1 MKAMFFLICIAFST
15 FSGRAAA
22 DPSCEGRFVNPITD
36 VCWRCIFPLSL
47 GSVQVGKGDLPDTSN
62 PGSPLQLCPAPP
74 PLFVRPGLAIGY
86 WEPMAMTDVSRSP
99 GCMVNLGGFSINLG
113 KTGMGTARKDDKQ
126 VTGTWSTIEKMCIA
140 ISVLIVA
147 GNWVKKHNV
156 MDLLGW
162 VFSLT
167 LVSMLVVIRTPVQ
180 IIDYSNVAQ
189 VYEVDNVP
197 IGLAIPA
204 SLTTRVGNALIQ
216 SYEMVF
222 ALPDSVTYSKTGMLF
237 GSNLVAKS
245 TDFLSQN
252 PQITTLFSDY
262 VQNCVMGDIF
272 LNHKYSFEELL
283 NSPDPY
289 TLIFANPSPLRGVF
303 DKNNQFQTCEEASR
317 DLKSALA
324 LDTQTGGKT
333 WNYYVRQLFGGKPNP
348 DLLFSQMIGDS
359 YNYFYSSGQSAGQ
372 IIRQNVTM
380 NALRSGIQSYAAR
393 SGDTASLVNMANTS
407 SLEKQRLAQATM
419 GHQALRTL
427 PLMQTVI
434 MGIMIGMFPIMVMA
448 AMFNMMTL
456 QVLKGYV
463 FALIWLQTWPLL
475 FAILNSAMAY
485 YAKQNGV
492 PVVLSELS
500 QVQLKNSDIATT
512 AGYIAVMIPPLSWG
526 IVKSMGAAF
535 SSAYS
540 HFSSSGL
547 SATSQAASGVV
558 DGNYSFA
565 NMQMEN
571 VSGYSWGTNSTT
583 SFGQMSRQLANGG
596 MSTQTRDGSMVW
608 DSGGAMS
615 KLPVD
620 INVGR
625 QIASAQQQMAR
636 EADVQAESALHGYN
650 SSVTSAWNS
659 LQQFGTNKGN
669 SASTTTGADTTD
681 SSQDSMARSKMWN
694 AVVANAKAN
703 NISNEESF
711 QQLMDDSAKS
721 TQGVDLYGSGKWSS
735 GDQLF
740 GKLGKWGTGLSA
752 EAGVKGSAGWT
763 HSSGNTDNVGTSG
776 RESNDSRH
784 DTSSQAAKDF
794 KEASDY
800 FTSRKTTTSGNITDN
815 NASSRVDQFAASLS
829 SAKNSYD
836 QYTSSRTRSH
846 EYSEMASR
854 TESMTGQMNENLTQ
868 QFANFVQHRA
878 PQDAEAILTNT
889 SSPEIAA
896 QREALAR
903 EFVKEQ
909 VEPRVDAA
917 YQQGRESI
925 GQNMAGVSGGGDNG
939 SVMADYRQNSGRID
953 AMTQDAGIKDNVDQK
968 VGGMITE
975 NKQQQ
980 QETRE
985 NIQRQGAEVKNENT
999 EMEKDHKTK
1008 ANEFKGDYNE
1018 RKSKV
1023 KSLPGA
1029 DSPTELEAKAAKIQK
1044 DYLDG
1049 KR

>member
-1 MKAMFFLICIAFST
+1 
-15 FSGRAAA
+15 
-22 DPSCEGRFVNPITD
+22 
-36 VCWRCIFPLSL
+36 
-47 GSVQVGKGDLPDTSN
+47 
-62 PGSPLQLCPAPP
+62 
-74 PLFVRPGLAIGY
+74 
-86 WEPMAMTDVSRSP
+86 
-99 GCMVNLGGFSINLG
+99 
-113 KTGMGTARKDDKQ
+113 
-126 VTGTWSTIEKMCIA
+126 
-140 ISVLIVA
+140 
-147 GNWVKKHNV
+147 
-156 MDLLGW
+156 
-162 VFSLT
+162 
-167 LVSMLVVIRTPVQ
+167 
-180 IIDYSNVAQ
+180 
-189 VYEVDNVP
+189 YEVDNVP

-204 SLTTRVGNALIQ
+204 SLTTRAGNALIQ

-317 DLKSALA
+317 DLKSALV

-596 MSTQTRDGSMVW
+596 ISTQTRDGSMVW

-669 SASTTTGADTTD
+669 SASTTTGADTTE

>member
-1 MKAMFFLICIAFST
+1 MLEIYAIA
-15 FSGRAAA
+15 GGDWLRGNLNAIAA
-22 DPSCEGRFVNPITD
+22 F
-36 VCWRCIFPLSL
+36 
-47 GSVQVGKGDLPDTSN
+47 
-62 PGSPLQLCPAPP
+62 
-74 PLFVRPGLAIGY
+74 
-86 WEPMAMTDVSRSP
+86 
-99 GCMVNLGGFSINLG
+99 
-113 KTGMGTARKDDKQ
+113 MGTS
-126 VTGTWSTIEKMCIA
+126 TWSTIEKMCIA

-156 MDLLGW
+156 MDLIGW

-669 SASTTTGADTTD
+669 SASTTTGADTTE

-815 NASSRVDQFAASLS
+815 NASSRVDQFAVSLS

>member
-1 MKAMFFLICIAFST
+1 MLEIYAIA
-15 FSGRAAA
+15 GGDWLRGNLNAIAA
-22 DPSCEGRFVNPITD
+22 F
-36 VCWRCIFPLSL
+36 
-47 GSVQVGKGDLPDTSN
+47 
-62 PGSPLQLCPAPP
+62 
-74 PLFVRPGLAIGY
+74 
-86 WEPMAMTDVSRSP
+86 
-99 GCMVNLGGFSINLG
+99 
-113 KTGMGTARKDDKQ
+113 MGTS
-126 VTGTWSTIEKMCIA
+126 TWSTIEKMCIA

-156 MDLLGW
+156 MDLIGW

-204 SLTTRVGNALIQ
+204 SLTTRAGNALIQ

-317 DLKSALA
+317 DLKSALV

-669 SASTTTGADTTD
+669 SASTTTGADTTE

-917 YQQGRESI
+917 YQ
-925 GQNMAGVSGGGDNG
+925 
-939 SVMADYRQNSGRID
+939 
-953 AMTQDAGIKDNVDQK
+953 
-968 VGGMITE
+968 
-975 NKQQQ
+975 
-980 QETRE
+980 
-985 NIQRQGAEVKNENT
+985 
-999 EMEKDHKTK
+999 
-1008 ANEFKGDYNE
+1008 
-1018 RKSKV
+1018 
-1023 KSLPGA
+1023 
-1029 DSPTELEAKAAKIQK
+1029 
-1044 DYLDG
+1044 
-1049 KR
+1049 

>member
-1 MKAMFFLICIAFST
+1 MLEIYAIA
-15 FSGRAAA
+15 GGDWLRGNLNAIAA
-22 DPSCEGRFVNPITD
+22 F
-36 VCWRCIFPLSL
+36 
-47 GSVQVGKGDLPDTSN
+47 
-62 PGSPLQLCPAPP
+62 
-74 PLFVRPGLAIGY
+74 
-86 WEPMAMTDVSRSP
+86 
-99 GCMVNLGGFSINLG
+99 
-113 KTGMGTARKDDKQ
+113 MGTS
-126 VTGTWSTIEKMCIA
+126 TWSTIEKMCIA

-156 MDLLGW
+156 MDLIGW

-393 SGDTASLVNMANTS
+393 SGDTASLVNIANTS

-669 SASTTTGADTTD
+669 SASTTTGADTTE

-985 NIQRQGAEVKNENT
+985 NIQRQGAEVKNENA

>member
-1 MKAMFFLICIAFST
+1 MLEIYAIA
-15 FSGRAAA
+15 GGDWLRGNLNAIAA
-22 DPSCEGRFVNPITD
+22 F
-36 VCWRCIFPLSL
+36 
-47 GSVQVGKGDLPDTSN
+47 
-62 PGSPLQLCPAPP
+62 
-74 PLFVRPGLAIGY
+74 
-86 WEPMAMTDVSRSP
+86 
-99 GCMVNLGGFSINLG
+99 
-113 KTGMGTARKDDKQ
+113 MGTS
-126 VTGTWSTIEKMCIA
+126 TWSTIEKMCIA

-156 MDLLGW
+156 MDLIGW

-596 MSTQTRDGSMVW
+596 ISTQTRDGSMVW
-608 DSGGAMS
+608 DSSGAMS

-669 SASTTTGADTTD
+669 SASTTTGADTTE

-800 FTSRKTTTSGNITDN
+800 FTSRKN
-815 NASSRVDQFAASLS
+815 
-829 SAKNSYD
+829 
-836 QYTSSRTRSH
+836 H
-846 EYSEMASR
+846 
-854 TESMTGQMNENLTQ
+854 
-868 QFANFVQHRA
+868 H
-878 PQDAEAILTNT
+878 
-889 SSPEIAA
+889 
-896 QREALAR
+896 
-903 EFVKEQ
+903 
-909 VEPRVDAA
+909 
-917 YQQGRESI
+917 I
-925 GQNMAGVSGGGDNG
+925 GQH
-939 SVMADYRQNSGRID
+939 YR
-953 AMTQDAGIKDNVDQK
+953 
-968 VGGMITE
+968 
-975 NKQQQ
+975 
-980 QETRE
+980 
-985 NIQRQGAEVKNENT
+985 
-999 EMEKDHKTK
+999 
-1008 ANEFKGDYNE
+1008 
-1018 RKSKV
+1018 
-1023 KSLPGA
+1023 
-1029 DSPTELEAKAAKIQK
+1029 
-1044 DYLDG
+1044 
-1049 KR
+1049 

>member
-1 MKAMFFLICIAFST
+1 MLEIYAIA
-15 FSGRAAA
+15 GGDWLRGNLNAIAA
-22 DPSCEGRFVNPITD
+22 F
-36 VCWRCIFPLSL
+36 
-47 GSVQVGKGDLPDTSN
+47 
-62 PGSPLQLCPAPP
+62 
-74 PLFVRPGLAIGY
+74 
-86 WEPMAMTDVSRSP
+86 
-99 GCMVNLGGFSINLG
+99 
-113 KTGMGTARKDDKQ
+113 MGTS
-126 VTGTWSTIEKMCIA
+126 TWSTIEKMCIA

-156 MDLLGW
+156 MDLIGW

-669 SASTTTGADTTD
+669 SASTTTGADTTE

-721 TQGVDLYGSGKWSS
+721 TQGVDLYGCGKWSS

>member
-1 MKAMFFLICIAFST
+1 
-15 FSGRAAA
+15 
-22 DPSCEGRFVNPITD
+22 
-36 VCWRCIFPLSL
+36 
-47 GSVQVGKGDLPDTSN
+47 
-62 PGSPLQLCPAPP
+62 
-74 PLFVRPGLAIGY
+74 
-86 WEPMAMTDVSRSP
+86 
-99 GCMVNLGGFSINLG
+99 
-113 KTGMGTARKDDKQ
+113 
-126 VTGTWSTIEKMCIA
+126 
-140 ISVLIVA
+140 
-147 GNWVKKHNV
+147 
-156 MDLLGW
+156 
-162 VFSLT
+162 
-167 LVSMLVVIRTPVQ
+167 
-180 IIDYSNVAQ
+180 
-189 VYEVDNVP
+189 
-197 IGLAIPA
+197 
-204 SLTTRVGNALIQ
+204 
-216 SYEMVF
+216 
-222 ALPDSVTYSKTGMLF
+222 
-237 GSNLVAKS
+237 
-245 TDFLSQN
+245 
-252 PQITTLFSDY
+252 
-262 VQNCVMGDIF
+262 
-272 LNHKYSFEELL
+272 
-283 NSPDPY
+283 
-289 TLIFANPSPLRGVF
+289 
-303 DKNNQFQTCEEASR
+303 
-317 DLKSALA
+317 
-324 LDTQTGGKT
+324 
-333 WNYYVRQLFGGKPNP
+333 
-348 DLLFSQMIGDS
+348 
-359 YNYFYSSGQSAGQ
+359 SSGQSAGQ

-669 SASTTTGADTTD
+669 SASTTTGADTTE

>member
-1 MKAMFFLICIAFST
+1 MLEIYAIA
-15 FSGRAAA
+15 GGDWLRGNLNAIAA
-22 DPSCEGRFVNPITD
+22 F
-36 VCWRCIFPLSL
+36 
-47 GSVQVGKGDLPDTSN
+47 
-62 PGSPLQLCPAPP
+62 
-74 PLFVRPGLAIGY
+74 
-86 WEPMAMTDVSRSP
+86 
-99 GCMVNLGGFSINLG
+99 
-113 KTGMGTARKDDKQ
+113 MGTS
-126 VTGTWSTIEKMCIA
+126 TWSTIEKMCIA

-156 MDLLGW
+156 MDLIGW

-596 MSTQTRDGSMVW
+596 ISTQTRDGSMVW
-608 DSGGAMS
+608 DSSGAMS

-669 SASTTTGADTTD
+669 SASTTTGADTTE

-1008 ANEFKGDYNE
+1008 ANEFNGDYNE

>member
-1 MKAMFFLICIAFST
+1 MLEVYAIA
-15 FSGRAAA
+15 GGDWLRGNLNAIAA
-22 DPSCEGRFVNPITD
+22 F
-36 VCWRCIFPLSL
+36 
-47 GSVQVGKGDLPDTSN
+47 
-62 PGSPLQLCPAPP
+62 
-74 PLFVRPGLAIGY
+74 
-86 WEPMAMTDVSRSP
+86 
-99 GCMVNLGGFSINLG
+99 
-113 KTGMGTARKDDKQ
+113 MG
-126 VTGTWSTIEKMCIA
+126 TGTWSTIEKMCIA

-147 GNWVKKHNV
+147 GSWVKKHNV
-156 MDLLGW
+156 MDLIGW

-419 GHQALRTL
+419 GHQALRAL

-434 MGIMIGMFPIMVMA
+434 MGLMIGMFPIMVMA

-659 LQQFGTNKGN
+659 LQQFSTNKGN
-669 SASTTTGADTTD
+669 STSTTTGADTTE

-711 QQLMDDSAKS
+711 QQLMDESRKGTVS
-721 TQGVDLYGSGKWSS
+721 GEMYGNAKWSS
-735 GDQLF
+735 GDQLV
-740 GKLGKWGTGLSA
+740 GILGKWATGLTA
-752 EAGVKGSAGWT
+752 E
-763 HSSGNTDNVGTSG
+763 
-776 RESNDSRH
+776 
-784 DTSSQAAKDF
+784 
-794 KEASDY
+794 
-800 FTSRKTTTSGNITDN
+800 
-815 NASSRVDQFAASLS
+815 
-829 SAKNSYD
+829 
-836 QYTSSRTRSH
+836 
-846 EYSEMASR
+846 
-854 TESMTGQMNENLTQ
+854 
-868 QFANFVQHRA
+868 
-878 PQDAEAILTNT
+878 
-889 SSPEIAA
+889 
-896 QREALAR
+896 
-903 EFVKEQ
+903 
-909 VEPRVDAA
+909 
-917 YQQGRESI
+917 
-925 GQNMAGVSGGGDNG
+925 GGLKL
-939 SVMADYRQNSGRID
+939 V
-953 AMTQDAGIKDNVDQK
+953 
-968 VGGMITE
+968 
-975 NKQQQ
+975 
-980 QETRE
+980 
-985 NIQRQGAEVKNENT
+985 
-999 EMEKDHKTK
+999 
-1008 ANEFKGDYNE
+1008 
-1018 RKSKV
+1018 
-1023 KSLPGA
+1023 
-1029 DSPTELEAKAAKIQK
+1029 LE
-1044 DYLDG
+1044 
-1049 KR
+1049 

>member
-1 MKAMFFLICIAFST
+1 MTPLEIYTIA
-15 FSGRAAA
+15 GGDWLRGNLNAIAA
-22 DPSCEGRFVNPITD
+22 F
-36 VCWRCIFPLSL
+36 
-47 GSVQVGKGDLPDTSN
+47 
-62 PGSPLQLCPAPP
+62 
-74 PLFVRPGLAIGY
+74 
-86 WEPMAMTDVSRSP
+86 
-99 GCMVNLGGFSINLG
+99 
-113 KTGMGTARKDDKQ
+113 MGTA
-126 VTGTWSTIEKMCIA
+126 TWSSIEKMCIA
-140 ISVLIVA
+140 FSVLIVA
-147 GNWVKKHNV
+147 VSWVKKHNI
-156 MDLLGW
+156 MDLVGW

-167 LVSMLVVIRTPVQ
+167 LVSMLVVVRTPVQ

-189 VYEVDNVP
+189 VYKVDNVP
-197 IGLAIPA
+197 VGLAIPA
-204 SLTTRVGNALIQ
+204 SLTTRVGNALVQ
-216 SYEMVF
+216 SYEMIF
-222 ALPDSVTYSKTGMLF
+222 SLPDSVTYSKTGMLF
-237 GSNLVAKS
+237 GGNLVAKS
-245 TDFLSQN
+245 TDFVSQN
-252 PQITTLFSDY
+252 PEITTLFSDY

-272 LNHKYSFEELL
+272 LNGKYTLEELM

-289 TLIFANPSPLRGVF
+289 TLVFSNPSPLRGVF
-303 DKNNQFQTCEEASR
+303 DKNNKFQTCLEASR

-324 LDTQTGGKT
+324 LDSQTGGKT
-333 WNYYVRQLFGGKPNP
+333 WSYYVRQLFGGKPNP

-359 YNYFYSSGQSAGQ
+359 YSYFYSSGQNAGQ

-380 NALRSGIQSYAAR
+380 NALRNGIQSYAAR
-393 SGDTASLVNMANTS
+393 SGDTASLVNIANTT

-419 GHQALRTL
+419 GHQALRSL
-427 PLMQTVI
+427 PMMQTVI
-434 MGIMIGMFPIMVMA
+434 MGIMIGLFPILIMS

-456 QVLKGYV
+456 QVIKGYA
-463 FALIWLQTWPLL
+463 FALIWLQSWPLV
-475 FAILNSAMAY
+475 FSILNSAMAY

-512 AGYIAVMIPPLSWG
+512 AGYISMMIPPLTWYM
-526 IVKSMGAAF
+526 VKNIGAGF

-540 HFSSSGL
+540 HFASSGL
-547 SATSQAASGVV
+547 SSTSQASSGVV
-558 DGNYSFA
+558 DGNYSFS

-583 SFGQMSRQLANGG
+583 SFGQMSRQLGNGA

-636 EADVQAESALHGYN
+636 ESDVQAESALHGYN

-669 SASTTTGADTTD
+669 SASTTTGADNTE

-694 AVVANAKAN
+694 AVVSNAKAN

-711 QQLMDDSAKS
+711 NQLMEDSSKRVQSFDAH
-721 TQGVDLYGSGKWSS
+721 VSGKLSS

-752 EAGVKGSAGWT
+752 EVGAKGSAGWT
-763 HSSGNTDNVGTSG
+763 HNSGDTDSIGSSGRQSH
-776 RESNDSRH
+776 DSRH

-800 FTSRKTTTSGNITDN
+800 FTSRKTSTSGNTTDN

-854 TESMTGQMNENLTQ
+854 TESMSGQMNENLTQ
-868 QFANFVQHRA
+868 QFANFVQQRS
-878 PQDAEAILTNT
+878 PQNAEAILTNT
-889 SSPEIAA
+889 SSPEVAA

-903 EFVKEQ
+903 EFVKAQ
-909 VEPRVDAA
+909 VEPKVDGA

-925 GQNMAGVSGGGDNG
+925 GQNMSGVSGGSDRG
-939 SVMADYRQNSGRID
+939 SVMADYGHNAGNIE
-953 AMTQDAGIKDNVDQK
+953 AMTRDAGIKDNVGQK
-968 VGGMITE
+968 VDGMIAQ
-975 NKQQQ
+975 NNQQH
-980 QETRE
+980 QET
-985 NIQRQGAEVKNENT
+985 QQGIERDGNEIRKQNSDLEKHHNT
-999 EMEKDHKTK
+999 EGNKFE
-1008 ANEFKGDYNE
+1008 NEYNE
-1018 RKSKV
+1018 RASVV
-1023 KSLPGA
+1023 KPLPGA
-1029 DSPTELEAKAAKIQK
+1029 DSPRELEAKAAKIQK
-1044 DYLDG
+1044 DYFDG

>member
-1 MKAMFFLICIAFST
+1 
-15 FSGRAAA
+15 
-22 DPSCEGRFVNPITD
+22 
-36 VCWRCIFPLSL
+36 
-47 GSVQVGKGDLPDTSN
+47 
-62 PGSPLQLCPAPP
+62 
-74 PLFVRPGLAIGY
+74 
-86 WEPMAMTDVSRSP
+86 
-99 GCMVNLGGFSINLG
+99 
-113 KTGMGTARKDDKQ
+113 
-126 VTGTWSTIEKMCIA
+126 
-140 ISVLIVA
+140 
-147 GNWVKKHNV
+147 
-156 MDLLGW
+156 W

-204 SLTTRVGNALIQ
+204 SLTTRAGNALIQ

-317 DLKSALA
+317 DLKSALV

-669 SASTTTGADTTD
+669 SASTTTGADTTE

>member
-1 MKAMFFLICIAFST
+1 
-15 FSGRAAA
+15 
-22 DPSCEGRFVNPITD
+22 
-36 VCWRCIFPLSL
+36 
-47 GSVQVGKGDLPDTSN
+47 
-62 PGSPLQLCPAPP
+62 
-74 PLFVRPGLAIGY
+74 
-86 WEPMAMTDVSRSP
+86 
-99 GCMVNLGGFSINLG
+99 
-113 KTGMGTARKDDKQ
+113 
-126 VTGTWSTIEKMCIA
+126 
-140 ISVLIVA
+140 
-147 GNWVKKHNV
+147 
-156 MDLLGW
+156 
-162 VFSLT
+162 
-167 LVSMLVVIRTPVQ
+167 

-596 MSTQTRDGSMVW
+596 ISTQTRDGSMVW
-608 DSGGAMS
+608 DSSGAMS

-669 SASTTTGADTTD
+669 SASTTTGADTTE

>member
-1 MKAMFFLICIAFST
+1 M
-15 FSGRAAA
+15 AA
-22 DPSCEGRFVNPITD
+22 
-36 VCWRCIFPLSL
+36 
-47 GSVQVGKGDLPDTSN
+47 
-62 PGSPLQLCPAPP
+62 SP
-74 PLFVRPGLAIGY
+74 
-86 WEPMAMTDVSRSP
+86 
-99 GCMVNLGGFSINLG
+99 
-113 KTGMGTARKDDKQ
+113 
-126 VTGTWSTIEKMCIA
+126 
-140 ISVLIVA
+140 
-147 GNWVKKHNV
+147 
-156 MDLLGW
+156 
-162 VFSLT
+162 
-167 LVSMLVVIRTPVQ
+167 
-180 IIDYSNVAQ
+180 
-189 VYEVDNVP
+189 
-197 IGLAIPA
+197 
-204 SLTTRVGNALIQ
+204 
-216 SYEMVF
+216 
-222 ALPDSVTYSKTGMLF
+222 
-237 GSNLVAKS
+237 
-245 TDFLSQN
+245 
-252 PQITTLFSDY
+252 
-262 VQNCVMGDIF
+262 
-272 LNHKYSFEELL
+272 
-283 NSPDPY
+283 
-289 TLIFANPSPLRGVF
+289 IFANPSPLRGVF

-596 MSTQTRDGSMVW
+596 ISTQTRDGSMVW
-608 DSGGAMS
+608 DSSGAMS

-669 SASTTTGADTTD
+669 SASTTTGADTTE

-794 KEASDY
+794 NEASDY

>member
-1 MKAMFFLICIAFST
+1 
-15 FSGRAAA
+15 
-22 DPSCEGRFVNPITD
+22 
-36 VCWRCIFPLSL
+36 
-47 GSVQVGKGDLPDTSN
+47 
-62 PGSPLQLCPAPP
+62 
-74 PLFVRPGLAIGY
+74 
-86 WEPMAMTDVSRSP
+86 
-99 GCMVNLGGFSINLG
+99 
-113 KTGMGTARKDDKQ
+113 
-126 VTGTWSTIEKMCIA
+126 
-140 ISVLIVA
+140 
-147 GNWVKKHNV
+147 
-156 MDLLGW
+156 
-162 VFSLT
+162 
-167 LVSMLVVIRTPVQ
+167 
-180 IIDYSNVAQ
+180 
-189 VYEVDNVP
+189 
-197 IGLAIPA
+197 
-204 SLTTRVGNALIQ
+204 
-216 SYEMVF
+216 
-222 ALPDSVTYSKTGMLF
+222 
-237 GSNLVAKS
+237 
-245 TDFLSQN
+245 
-252 PQITTLFSDY
+252 
-262 VQNCVMGDIF
+262 
-272 LNHKYSFEELL
+272 
-283 NSPDPY
+283 
-289 TLIFANPSPLRGVF
+289 
-303 DKNNQFQTCEEASR
+303 
-317 DLKSALA
+317 
-324 LDTQTGGKT
+324 
-333 WNYYVRQLFGGKPNP
+333 
-348 DLLFSQMIGDS
+348 
-359 YNYFYSSGQSAGQ
+359 
-372 IIRQNVTM
+372 
-380 NALRSGIQSYAAR
+380 
-393 SGDTASLVNMANTS
+393 
-407 SLEKQRLAQATM
+407 
-419 GHQALRTL
+419 L

-434 MGIMIGMFPIMVMA
+434 MGLMIGMFPIMVMA

-669 SASTTTGADTTD
+669 STSTTTGADTTE

-711 QQLMDDSAKS
+711 QQLMDKS
-721 TQGVDLYGSGKWSS
+721 TKGAVSGEIYGGGKWSS
-735 GDQLF
+735 GDQLA
-740 GKLGKWGTGLSA
+740 GKLGKLATGFSA
-752 EAGVKGSAGWT
+752 EGGFKGSVAL
-763 HSSGNTDNVGTSG
+763 SGTSGSTDSTNESG
-776 RESNDSRH
+776 RESHDSRH

-836 QYTSSRTRSH
+836 QYTTSRTRSH

-939 SVMADYRQNSGRID
+939 SVMADYGQNSGRID
-953 AMTQDAGIKDNVDQK
+953 AMTQDAGIKDNVGQK
-968 VGGMITE
+968 VDGMIAE
-975 NKQQQ
+975 NKQQHK
-980 QETRE
+980 ETRE
-985 NIQRQGAEVKNENT
+985 NIQQQGVEVKKENA
-999 EMEKDHKTK
+999 ELENDHKTK
-1008 ANEFKGDYNE
+1008 GNDFKNTYNNKKE
-1018 RKSKV
+1018 SQTK
-1023 KSLPGA
+1023 LPGA
-1029 DSPTELEAKAAKIQK
+1029 DTTKELLDKATK
-1044 DYLDG
+1044 LENETS

>member
-1 MKAMFFLICIAFST
+1 MLEIYAIA
-15 FSGRAAA
+15 GGDWLRGNLNAIAA
-22 DPSCEGRFVNPITD
+22 F
-36 VCWRCIFPLSL
+36 
-47 GSVQVGKGDLPDTSN
+47 
-62 PGSPLQLCPAPP
+62 
-74 PLFVRPGLAIGY
+74 
-86 WEPMAMTDVSRSP
+86 
-99 GCMVNLGGFSINLG
+99 
-113 KTGMGTARKDDKQ
+113 MGTS
-126 VTGTWSTIEKMCIA
+126 TWSTIEKMCIA

-156 MDLLGW
+156 MDLIGW

-204 SLTTRVGNALIQ
+204 SLTTRAGNALIQ

-237 GSNLVAKS
+237 GSNMVAKS

-317 DLKSALA
+317 DLKSALV

-596 MSTQTRDGSMVW
+596 ISTQTRDGSMVW

-669 SASTTTGADTTD
+669 SASTTTGADTTE

>member
-1 MKAMFFLICIAFST
+1 MLEIYAIA
-15 FSGRAAA
+15 GGDWLRGNLNAIAA
-22 DPSCEGRFVNPITD
+22 F
-36 VCWRCIFPLSL
+36 
-47 GSVQVGKGDLPDTSN
+47 
-62 PGSPLQLCPAPP
+62 
-74 PLFVRPGLAIGY
+74 
-86 WEPMAMTDVSRSP
+86 
-99 GCMVNLGGFSINLG
+99 
-113 KTGMGTARKDDKQ
+113 MG
-126 VTGTWSTIEKMCIA
+126 TGTWSTIEKMCIA

-156 MDLLGW
+156 MELIGW

-167 LVSMLVVIRTPVQ
+167 LVSMLIVIRTPVQ

-222 ALPDSVTYSKTGMLF
+222 AMPDSVTYSKTGMLF

-252 PQITTLFSDY
+252 PEITTLFSDY

-272 LNHKYSFEELL
+272 LNHKYSFEDLL

-393 SGDTASLVNMANTS
+393 SGDTASLVNIANTS

-547 SATSQAASGVV
+547 GATSQAASGVV

-583 SFGQMSRQLANGG
+583 SFGQMSRQLGNGG
-596 MSTQTRDGSMVW
+596 MSTQTRDGSTVL
-608 DSGGAMS
+608 DSSGAMS

-620 INVGR
+620 INVSR

-636 EADVQAESALHGYN
+636 ESDVQAESALHGYN

-669 SASTTTGADTTD
+669 SASTTTGADTTE

-703 NISNEESF
+703 NISNEQSF
-711 QQLMDDSAKS
+711 QNLMDES
-721 TQGVDLYGSGKWSS
+721 TRGTISGELYGGAKIDSS
-735 GDQLF
+735 DAA
-740 GKLGKWGTGLSA
+740 LGKIGSWVTGGSIFG
-752 EAGVKGSAGWT
+752 GVKVAASGAASTGS
-763 HSSGNTDNVGTSG
+763 TDTVGRSG
-776 RESNDSRH
+776 RHSEDNRH

-836 QYTSSRTRSH
+836 QYTTSRTRSH

-953 AMTQDAGIKDNVDQK
+953 AMTQDSGIKDNVDQK
-968 VGGMITE
+968 VGGMIAE
-975 NKQQQ
+975 NKQQHQEAREKIQ
-980 QETRE
+980 Q
-985 NIQRQGAEVKNENT
+985 QGVEVKKENA
-999 EMEKDHKTK
+999 ELEKDHKTK
-1008 ANEFKGDYNE
+1008 ENNFRERHNQEIDGQRKTLFQETTDKIRNEALNDVNKMKGKY
-1018 RKSKV
+1018 
-1023 KSLPGA
+1023 
-1029 DSPTELEAKAAKIQK
+1029 
-1044 DYLDG
+1044 
-1049 KR
+1049 

>member
-1 MKAMFFLICIAFST
+1 MLEIYAIA
-15 FSGRAAA
+15 GGDWLRGNLNAIAA
-22 DPSCEGRFVNPITD
+22 F
-36 VCWRCIFPLSL
+36 
-47 GSVQVGKGDLPDTSN
+47 
-62 PGSPLQLCPAPP
+62 
-74 PLFVRPGLAIGY
+74 
-86 WEPMAMTDVSRSP
+86 
-99 GCMVNLGGFSINLG
+99 
-113 KTGMGTARKDDKQ
+113 MGTS
-126 VTGTWSTIEKMCIA
+126 TWSTIEKMCIA

-156 MDLLGW
+156 MDLIGW

-204 SLTTRVGNALIQ
+204 SLTTRAGNALIQ

-317 DLKSALA
+317 DLKSALV

-669 SASTTTGADTTD
+669 SASTTTGADTTE

-815 NASSRVDQFAASLS
+815 NA
-829 SAKNSYD
+829 
-836 QYTSSRTRSH
+836 
-846 EYSEMASR
+846 
-854 TESMTGQMNENLTQ
+854 
-868 QFANFVQHRA
+868 
-878 PQDAEAILTNT
+878 
-889 SSPEIAA
+889 
-896 QREALAR
+896 
-903 EFVKEQ
+903 
-909 VEPRVDAA
+909 
-917 YQQGRESI
+917 
-925 GQNMAGVSGGGDNG
+925 
-939 SVMADYRQNSGRID
+939 
-953 AMTQDAGIKDNVDQK
+953 
-968 VGGMITE
+968 
-975 NKQQQ
+975 
-980 QETRE
+980 
-985 NIQRQGAEVKNENT
+985 
-999 EMEKDHKTK
+999 
-1008 ANEFKGDYNE
+1008 
-1018 RKSKV
+1018 
-1023 KSLPGA
+1023 
-1029 DSPTELEAKAAKIQK
+1029 
-1044 DYLDG
+1044 
-1049 KR
+1049 

>member
-1 MKAMFFLICIAFST
+1 MLEIYAIA
-15 FSGRAAA
+15 GGDWLRGNLNAIAA
-22 DPSCEGRFVNPITD
+22 F
-36 VCWRCIFPLSL
+36 
-47 GSVQVGKGDLPDTSN
+47 
-62 PGSPLQLCPAPP
+62 
-74 PLFVRPGLAIGY
+74 
-86 WEPMAMTDVSRSP
+86 
-99 GCMVNLGGFSINLG
+99 
-113 KTGMGTARKDDKQ
+113 MGTS
-126 VTGTWSTIEKMCIA
+126 TWSTIEKMCIA

-156 MDLLGW
+156 MDLIGW

-204 SLTTRVGNALIQ
+204 SLTTRAGNALIQ

-317 DLKSALA
+317 DLKSALV

-669 SASTTTGADTTD
+669 SASTTTGADTTE

-999 EMEKDHKTK
+999 E
-1008 ANEFKGDYNE
+1008 
-1018 RKSKV
+1018 
-1023 KSLPGA
+1023 
-1029 DSPTELEAKAAKIQK
+1029 
-1044 DYLDG
+1044 
-1049 KR
+1049 

>member
-1 MKAMFFLICIAFST
+1 
-15 FSGRAAA
+15 
-22 DPSCEGRFVNPITD
+22 
-36 VCWRCIFPLSL
+36 
-47 GSVQVGKGDLPDTSN
+47 
-62 PGSPLQLCPAPP
+62 
-74 PLFVRPGLAIGY
+74 
-86 WEPMAMTDVSRSP
+86 
-99 GCMVNLGGFSINLG
+99 
-113 KTGMGTARKDDKQ
+113 
-126 VTGTWSTIEKMCIA
+126 
-140 ISVLIVA
+140 
-147 GNWVKKHNV
+147 
-156 MDLLGW
+156 
-162 VFSLT
+162 
-167 LVSMLVVIRTPVQ
+167 
-180 IIDYSNVAQ
+180 
-189 VYEVDNVP
+189 P

-317 DLKSALA
+317 DLKSALV

-596 MSTQTRDGSMVW
+596 ISTQTRDGSMVW

-669 SASTTTGADTTD
+669 SASTTTGADTTE

>member
-1 MKAMFFLICIAFST
+1 LNAIAAF
-15 FSGRAAA
+15 
-22 DPSCEGRFVNPITD
+22 
-36 VCWRCIFPLSL
+36 
-47 GSVQVGKGDLPDTSN
+47 
-62 PGSPLQLCPAPP
+62 
-74 PLFVRPGLAIGY
+74 
-86 WEPMAMTDVSRSP
+86 
-99 GCMVNLGGFSINLG
+99 
-113 KTGMGTARKDDKQ
+113 MGTS
-126 VTGTWSTIEKMCIA
+126 TWSTIEKMCIA

-156 MDLLGW
+156 MDLIGW

-204 SLTTRVGNALIQ
+204 SLTTRAGNALIQ

-317 DLKSALA
+317 DLKSALV

-596 MSTQTRDGSMVW
+596 ISTQTRDGSMVW

-669 SASTTTGADTTD
+669 SASTTTGADTTE

>member
-1 MKAMFFLICIAFST
+1 MLEVYAIA
-15 FSGRAAA
+15 GGDWLRGNLNAIAA
-22 DPSCEGRFVNPITD
+22 F
-36 VCWRCIFPLSL
+36 
-47 GSVQVGKGDLPDTSN
+47 
-62 PGSPLQLCPAPP
+62 
-74 PLFVRPGLAIGY
+74 
-86 WEPMAMTDVSRSP
+86 
-99 GCMVNLGGFSINLG
+99 
-113 KTGMGTARKDDKQ
+113 MGTS
-126 VTGTWSTIEKMCIA
+126 TWSTIEKMCIA

-156 MDLLGW
+156 MDLIGW

-419 GHQALRTL
+419 GHQALRAL

-434 MGIMIGMFPIMVMA
+434 MGLMIGMFPIMVMA

-669 SASTTTGADTTD
+669 STSTTTGADTTE

-711 QQLMDDSAKS
+711 QQLMDKS
-721 TQGVDLYGSGKWSS
+721 TKGAVSGEIYGGGKWSS
-735 GDQLF
+735 GDQLA
-740 GKLGKWGTGLSA
+740 GKLGKLATGFSA
-752 EAGVKGSAGWT
+752 EGGFKGSVAL
-763 HSSGNTDNVGTSG
+763 SGTSGSTDSTTESG
-776 RESNDSRH
+776 RESHDSRH

-836 QYTSSRTRSH
+836 QYTTSRTRSH

-854 TESMTGQMNENLTQ
+854 TESMSGQMNENLTQ

-939 SVMADYRQNSGRID
+939 SVMADYGQNSGRID
-953 AMTQDAGIKDNVDQK
+953 AMTQDAGIKDNVGQK
-968 VGGMITE
+968 VDGMIAE
-975 NKQQQ
+975 NKQQHK
-980 QETRE
+980 ETRE
-985 NIQRQGAEVKNENT
+985 NIQQQGVEVKKENA
-999 EMEKDHKTK
+999 ELENDHKTK
-1008 ANEFKGDYNE
+1008 GNDFKNTYNNKKE
-1018 RKSKV
+1018 SQTK
-1023 KSLPGA
+1023 LPGA
-1029 DSPTELEAKAAKIQK
+1029 DTTKELLDKARK
-1044 DYLDG
+1044 LENETS

>member
-1 MKAMFFLICIAFST
+1 MLEIYTIA
-15 FSGRAAA
+15 GGDWLRGNLNAIAA
-22 DPSCEGRFVNPITD
+22 F
-36 VCWRCIFPLSL
+36 
-47 GSVQVGKGDLPDTSN
+47 
-62 PGSPLQLCPAPP
+62 
-74 PLFVRPGLAIGY
+74 
-86 WEPMAMTDVSRSP
+86 
-99 GCMVNLGGFSINLG
+99 
-113 KTGMGTARKDDKQ
+113 MGTS
-126 VTGTWSTIEKMCIA
+126 TWSTIEKMCIA
-140 ISVLIVA
+140 FSVLIVA
-147 GNWVKKHNV
+147 VNWVKKHNI
-156 MDLLGW
+156 MDLVGW

-180 IIDYSNVAQ
+180 IIDYSNVSQ
-189 VYEVDNVP
+189 VYKIDNVP

-204 SLTTRVGNALIQ
+204 SLTTRVGNALVQ
-216 SYEMVF
+216 SYEMIF
-222 ALPDSVTYSKTGMLF
+222 SLPDSVTYSKTGMLF
-237 GSNLVAKS
+237 GGNLVAKS

-252 PQITTLFSDY
+252 PEITTLFSDY

-272 LNHKYSFEELL
+272 LNGKYTLEELM

-289 TLIFANPSPLRGVF
+289 TLIFSNPSPLRGVF
-303 DKNNQFQTCEEASR
+303 DKNNKFQTCQEASR

-324 LDTQTGGKT
+324 LDSQTGGKT
-333 WNYYVRQLFGGKPNP
+333 WSYYVRQLFGGKPNP

-359 YNYFYSSGQSAGQ
+359 YSYFYNSGQSAGQ

-380 NALRSGIQSYAAR
+380 NALRNGIQSYASR
-393 SGDTASLVNMANTS
+393 SGDTASLVNIANTM

-419 GHQALRTL
+419 GHQALRSL
-427 PLMQTVI
+427 PMMQTVI
-434 MGIMIGMFPIMVMA
+434 MGIMIGLFPILIMG

-456 QVLKGYV
+456 QVIKGYA
-463 FALIWLQTWPLL
+463 FALVWLQSWPLVYS
-475 FAILNSAMAY
+475 ILNSAMAY

-512 AGYIAVMIPPLSWG
+512 AGYISMMIPPLTWYM
-526 IVKSMGAAF
+526 VKNIGAGF

-540 HFSSSGL
+540 HFASSGL
-547 SATSQAASGVV
+547 SSTSQASSGVV
-558 DGNYSFA
+558 DGNYSFS

-571 VSGYSWGTNSTT
+571 VSGYNWGTNSTT
-583 SFGQMSRQLANGG
+583 SFGQMSRQLGNGA

-636 EADVQAESALHGYN
+636 ESDVQAESALHGYN

-669 SASTTTGADTTD
+669 SASTTTGADNTE

-694 AVVANAKAN
+694 AVVSNAKAN

-711 QQLMDDSAKS
+711 NQLMEDSSKRAQS
-721 TQGVDLYGSGKWSS
+721 FDAHVSGKLNS

-752 EAGVKGSAGWT
+752 EVGAKGSAGWT
-763 HSSGNTDNVGTSG
+763 HSSGDTDSIGSSG
-776 RESNDSRH
+776 RQSHDSRH

-794 KEASDY
+794 RDASDY
-800 FTSRKTTTSGNITDN
+800 FTSRKTSTSGNTTDN

-836 QYTSSRTRSH
+836 QYTNSRTRSH

-854 TESMTGQMNENLTQ
+854 TESMSGQMNENLTQ
-868 QFANFVQHRA
+868 QFANFVQQRS
-878 PQDAEAILTNT
+878 PQNAEAILTNT
-889 SSPEIAA
+889 SSPEVAA
-896 QREALAR
+896 QREELAR
-903 EFVKEQ
+903 EFVKTQ
-909 VEPRVDAA
+909 VEPKIDGA
-917 YQQGRESI
+917 YQQGREGI
-925 GQNMAGVSGGGDNG
+925 GQNMSGVSGGGDSG
-939 SVMADYRQNSGRID
+939 SVMADYGHNAGNID
-953 AMTQDAGIKDNVDQK
+953 AMTRDTGIKDNVGQTVDS
-968 VGGMITE
+968 MITQ
-975 NKQQQ
+975 NKQAHNETQ
-980 QETRE
+980 QEIQHQGDSVKKQSSDLE
-985 NIQRQGAEVKNENT
+985 NQHNT
-999 EMEKDHKTK
+999 EGNKFRSE
-1008 ANEFKGDYNE
+1008 YNE
-1018 RKSKV
+1018 RANVV

-1029 DSPTELEAKAAKIQK
+1029 DSPRELEAKAAKIQK
-1044 DYLDG
+1044 GYLDG

>member
-1 MKAMFFLICIAFST
+1 MLEIYAIA
-15 FSGRAAA
+15 GGDWLRGNLNAIAA
-22 DPSCEGRFVNPITD
+22 F
-36 VCWRCIFPLSL
+36 
-47 GSVQVGKGDLPDTSN
+47 
-62 PGSPLQLCPAPP
+62 
-74 PLFVRPGLAIGY
+74 
-86 WEPMAMTDVSRSP
+86 
-99 GCMVNLGGFSINLG
+99 
-113 KTGMGTARKDDKQ
+113 MGTS
-126 VTGTWSTIEKMCIA
+126 TWSTIEKMCIA

-156 MDLLGW
+156 MDLIGW

-419 GHQALRTL
+419 GHQALRAL

-434 MGIMIGMFPIMVMA
+434 MGLMIGMFPIMVMA

-669 SASTTTGADTTD
+669 STSTTTGADTTE

-703 NISNEESF
+703 NISNEGTV
-711 QQLMDDSAKS
+711 AKLAMR
-721 TQGVDLYGSGKWSS
+721 QP
-735 GDQLF
+735 
-740 GKLGKWGTGLSA
+740 
-752 EAGVKGSAGWT
+752 
-763 HSSGNTDNVGTSG
+763 
-776 RESNDSRH
+776 
-784 DTSSQAAKDF
+784 
-794 KEASDY
+794 
-800 FTSRKTTTSGNITDN
+800 
-815 NASSRVDQFAASLS
+815 
-829 SAKNSYD
+829 
-836 QYTSSRTRSH
+836 
-846 EYSEMASR
+846 
-854 TESMTGQMNENLTQ
+854 
-868 QFANFVQHRA
+868 FV
-878 PQDAEAILTNT
+878 L
-889 SSPEIAA
+889 
-896 QREALAR
+896 
-903 EFVKEQ
+903 
-909 VEPRVDAA
+909 
-917 YQQGRESI
+917 
-925 GQNMAGVSGGGDNG
+925 
-939 SVMADYRQNSGRID
+939 
-953 AMTQDAGIKDNVDQK
+953 
-968 VGGMITE
+968 
-975 NKQQQ
+975 
-980 QETRE
+980 
-985 NIQRQGAEVKNENT
+985 
-999 EMEKDHKTK
+999 
-1008 ANEFKGDYNE
+1008 FKG
-1018 RKSKV
+1018 
-1023 KSLPGA
+1023 L
-1029 DSPTELEAKAAKIQK
+1029 TFQK
-1044 DYLDG
+1044 LCL
-1049 KR
+1049 

>member
-1 MKAMFFLICIAFST
+1 
-15 FSGRAAA
+15 
-22 DPSCEGRFVNPITD
+22 
-36 VCWRCIFPLSL
+36 
-47 GSVQVGKGDLPDTSN
+47 
-62 PGSPLQLCPAPP
+62 
-74 PLFVRPGLAIGY
+74 
-86 WEPMAMTDVSRSP
+86 
-99 GCMVNLGGFSINLG
+99 
-113 KTGMGTARKDDKQ
+113 
-126 VTGTWSTIEKMCIA
+126 
-140 ISVLIVA
+140 
-147 GNWVKKHNV
+147 
-156 MDLLGW
+156 
-162 VFSLT
+162 
-167 LVSMLVVIRTPVQ
+167 
-180 IIDYSNVAQ
+180 
-189 VYEVDNVP
+189 P

-204 SLTTRVGNALIQ
+204 SLTTRAGNALIQ

-317 DLKSALA
+317 DLKSALV

-669 SASTTTGADTTD
+669 SASTTTGADTTE

-985 NIQRQGAEVKNENT
+985 NIQRQGAEVKNEKT

>member
-1 MKAMFFLICIAFST
+1 
-15 FSGRAAA
+15 
-22 DPSCEGRFVNPITD
+22 
-36 VCWRCIFPLSL
+36 
-47 GSVQVGKGDLPDTSN
+47 
-62 PGSPLQLCPAPP
+62 
-74 PLFVRPGLAIGY
+74 
-86 WEPMAMTDVSRSP
+86 
-99 GCMVNLGGFSINLG
+99 
-113 KTGMGTARKDDKQ
+113 
-126 VTGTWSTIEKMCIA
+126 
-140 ISVLIVA
+140 
-147 GNWVKKHNV
+147 
-156 MDLLGW
+156 
-162 VFSLT
+162 
-167 LVSMLVVIRTPVQ
+167 
-180 IIDYSNVAQ
+180 
-189 VYEVDNVP
+189 
-197 IGLAIPA
+197 
-204 SLTTRVGNALIQ
+204 
-216 SYEMVF
+216 
-222 ALPDSVTYSKTGMLF
+222 
-237 GSNLVAKS
+237 
-245 TDFLSQN
+245 
-252 PQITTLFSDY
+252 
-262 VQNCVMGDIF
+262 
-272 LNHKYSFEELL
+272 
-283 NSPDPY
+283 
-289 TLIFANPSPLRGVF
+289 
-303 DKNNQFQTCEEASR
+303 
-317 DLKSALA
+317 
-324 LDTQTGGKT
+324 
-333 WNYYVRQLFGGKPNP
+333 
-348 DLLFSQMIGDS
+348 
-359 YNYFYSSGQSAGQ
+359 
-372 IIRQNVTM
+372 
-380 NALRSGIQSYAAR
+380 
-393 SGDTASLVNMANTS
+393 
-407 SLEKQRLAQATM
+407 
-419 GHQALRTL
+419 
-427 PLMQTVI
+427 
-434 MGIMIGMFPIMVMA
+434 
-448 AMFNMMTL
+448 
-456 QVLKGYV
+456 
-463 FALIWLQTWPLL
+463 
-475 FAILNSAMAY
+475 AY

-669 SASTTTGADTTD
+669 SASTTTGADTTE

>member
-1 MKAMFFLICIAFST
+1 MLEVYAIA
-15 FSGRAAA
+15 GGDWLRGNLNAIAA
-22 DPSCEGRFVNPITD
+22 F
-36 VCWRCIFPLSL
+36 
-47 GSVQVGKGDLPDTSN
+47 
-62 PGSPLQLCPAPP
+62 
-74 PLFVRPGLAIGY
+74 
-86 WEPMAMTDVSRSP
+86 
-99 GCMVNLGGFSINLG
+99 
-113 KTGMGTARKDDKQ
+113 MG
-126 VTGTWSTIEKMCIA
+126 TGTWSTIEKMCIA

-156 MDLLGW
+156 MDLIGW

-167 LVSMLVVIRTPVQ
+167 LVSMLIVIRTPVQ

-272 LNHKYSFEELL
+272 LNHKYTFEELL

-393 SGDTASLVNMANTS
+393 SGDTASLVNIANTS

-419 GHQALRTL
+419 GHQALRAL
-427 PLMQTVI
+427 PLTQTVI
-434 MGIMIGMFPIMVMA
+434 MGLMIGMFPIMVMA

-636 EADVQAESALHGYN
+636 ESDVQAESALHGYN

-669 SASTTTGADTTD
+669 SASTTTGADTTE

-740 GKLGKWGTGLSA
+740 G
-752 EAGVKGSAGWT
+752 
-763 HSSGNTDNVGTSG
+763 
-776 RESNDSRH
+776 
-784 DTSSQAAKDF
+784 
-794 KEASDY
+794 
-800 FTSRKTTTSGNITDN
+800 
-815 NASSRVDQFAASLS
+815 
-829 SAKNSYD
+829 
-836 QYTSSRTRSH
+836 
-846 EYSEMASR
+846 
-854 TESMTGQMNENLTQ
+854 
-868 QFANFVQHRA
+868 
-878 PQDAEAILTNT
+878 
-889 SSPEIAA
+889 
-896 QREALAR
+896 
-903 EFVKEQ
+903 
-909 VEPRVDAA
+909 
-917 YQQGRESI
+917 
-925 GQNMAGVSGGGDNG
+925 
-939 SVMADYRQNSGRID
+939 
-953 AMTQDAGIKDNVDQK
+953 
-968 VGGMITE
+968 
-975 NKQQQ
+975 
-980 QETRE
+980 
-985 NIQRQGAEVKNENT
+985 
-999 EMEKDHKTK
+999 
-1008 ANEFKGDYNE
+1008 
-1018 RKSKV
+1018 
-1023 KSLPGA
+1023 
-1029 DSPTELEAKAAKIQK
+1029 
-1044 DYLDG
+1044 
-1049 KR
+1049 

>member
-1 MKAMFFLICIAFST
+1 
-15 FSGRAAA
+15 
-22 DPSCEGRFVNPITD
+22 
-36 VCWRCIFPLSL
+36 
-47 GSVQVGKGDLPDTSN
+47 
-62 PGSPLQLCPAPP
+62 
-74 PLFVRPGLAIGY
+74 
-86 WEPMAMTDVSRSP
+86 
-99 GCMVNLGGFSINLG
+99 
-113 KTGMGTARKDDKQ
+113 
-126 VTGTWSTIEKMCIA
+126 
-140 ISVLIVA
+140 
-147 GNWVKKHNV
+147 
-156 MDLLGW
+156 
-162 VFSLT
+162 
-167 LVSMLVVIRTPVQ
+167 
-180 IIDYSNVAQ
+180 
-189 VYEVDNVP
+189 
-197 IGLAIPA
+197 
-204 SLTTRVGNALIQ
+204 
-216 SYEMVF
+216 
-222 ALPDSVTYSKTGMLF
+222 
-237 GSNLVAKS
+237 
-245 TDFLSQN
+245 
-252 PQITTLFSDY
+252 
-262 VQNCVMGDIF
+262 
-272 LNHKYSFEELL
+272 
-283 NSPDPY
+283 
-289 TLIFANPSPLRGVF
+289 
-303 DKNNQFQTCEEASR
+303 
-317 DLKSALA
+317 
-324 LDTQTGGKT
+324 
-333 WNYYVRQLFGGKPNP
+333 
-348 DLLFSQMIGDS
+348 
-359 YNYFYSSGQSAGQ
+359 
-372 IIRQNVTM
+372 
-380 NALRSGIQSYAAR
+380 
-393 SGDTASLVNMANTS
+393 GDTASLVNMANTS

>member
-1 MKAMFFLICIAFST
+1 
-15 FSGRAAA
+15 
-22 DPSCEGRFVNPITD
+22 
-36 VCWRCIFPLSL
+36 
-47 GSVQVGKGDLPDTSN
+47 
-62 PGSPLQLCPAPP
+62 
-74 PLFVRPGLAIGY
+74 
-86 WEPMAMTDVSRSP
+86 
-99 GCMVNLGGFSINLG
+99 
-113 KTGMGTARKDDKQ
+113 
-126 VTGTWSTIEKMCIA
+126 
-140 ISVLIVA
+140 
-147 GNWVKKHNV
+147 
-156 MDLLGW
+156 
-162 VFSLT
+162 
-167 LVSMLVVIRTPVQ
+167 
-180 IIDYSNVAQ
+180 
-189 VYEVDNVP
+189 
-197 IGLAIPA
+197 
-204 SLTTRVGNALIQ
+204 
-216 SYEMVF
+216 
-222 ALPDSVTYSKTGMLF
+222 
-237 GSNLVAKS
+237 
-245 TDFLSQN
+245 
-252 PQITTLFSDY
+252 
-262 VQNCVMGDIF
+262 
-272 LNHKYSFEELL
+272 
-283 NSPDPY
+283 
-289 TLIFANPSPLRGVF
+289 
-303 DKNNQFQTCEEASR
+303 
-317 DLKSALA
+317 
-324 LDTQTGGKT
+324 
-333 WNYYVRQLFGGKPNP
+333 
-348 DLLFSQMIGDS
+348 
-359 YNYFYSSGQSAGQ
+359 
-372 IIRQNVTM
+372 
-380 NALRSGIQSYAAR
+380 
-393 SGDTASLVNMANTS
+393 
-407 SLEKQRLAQATM
+407 
-419 GHQALRTL
+419 
-427 PLMQTVI
+427 
-434 MGIMIGMFPIMVMA
+434 
-448 AMFNMMTL
+448 
-456 QVLKGYV
+456 
-463 FALIWLQTWPLL
+463 
-475 FAILNSAMAY
+475 MAY

-596 MSTQTRDGSMVW
+596 ISTQTRDGSMVW

-669 SASTTTGADTTD
+669 SASTTTGADTTE